1 MRPLFK
7 NYSNVISNYDLL
19 SPEEEY
25 ELFKII
31 KDENKT
37 LLERDNAREKLIYS
51 NQRLVLSLAKKYSNK
66 KVCYDDLIQ

>member
-19 SPEEEY
+19 SPDEEY

-31 KDENKT
+31 KDLWKFI
-37 LLERDNAREKLIYS
+37 L
-51 NQRLVLSLAKKYSNK
+51 
-66 KVCYDDLIQ
+66 